1 MYRERQ
7 LSVKLKNPT
16 ILMCPVKQKEVLKE
30 RSDDFTSICYH
41 SIVSIYIL
49 LYLTRLLFKDSF
61 NYQL

>member
-1 MYRERQ
+1 
-7 LSVKLKNPT
+7 
-16 ILMCPVKQKEVLKE
+16 MCPVKQKEVLKE
-30 RSDDFTSICYH
+30 RSDDFTSICYR